1 LQEVYHVLRP
11 HPALVTGDGFAS
23 ATAQQQQHERDYF
36 QLLTQGI
43 LAVVLPTEDLRNPC
57 LRTLAS
63 DIVADMILG
72 NVVAGRLCEP
82 AFVYDSVRKTCES
95 AQIRLKQ
102 RPWALDPSK
111 DTGERLERFGLISA
125 DNEPSHA
132 QLRPLDINELFWM
145 IAQYCFLAVT
155 TLRSLIELFMASS
168 KMPVRPRPEHGSNT
182 KSPAATQSL
191 HPAITPPDATR
202 HQPLER
208 RAMID
213 YAIWPALATLTSLPT
228 RMPWLHG
235 LLQLIHRL
243 ASSGWGKIGR
253 TNGSLDRCV
262 ICKRSCP

>member
-11 HPALVTGDGFAS
+11 HPALATGDGS
-23 ATAQQQQHERDYF
+23 ALATTQQQQQQQQHEKDYF

-82 AFVYDSVRKTCES
+82 TFVYDSIRKTCES
-95 AQIRLKQ
+95 MRKT
-102 RPWALDPSK
+102 PWALDPSK
-111 DTGERLERFGLISA
+111 DMEERLERFGLISA
-125 DNEPSHA
+125 DKEPTLA

-145 IAQYCFLAVT
+145 VAQYCFLAIT

-168 KMPVRPRPEHGSNT
+168 KMPVRLRPERGSNT
-182 KSPAATQSL
+182 KFPAAPQSL
-191 HPAITPPDATR
+191 HPAITPDDATR
-202 HQPLER
+202 HQALER

-213 YAIWPALATLTSLPT
+213 YAIWPALATLICLPT

-243 ASSGWGKIGR
+243 ALSGWGKIGR

-262 ICKRSCP
+262 ICK